1 MMFKYFLIIIL
12 FFMSSIQSQTLTKRD
27 RGLYMKIFDQ
37 FRNGNFTGGEINIA
51 KLDNDILLGHVEALK
66 LLHPTKHRSSFL
78 ELKNW
83 LLKYNDHYESK
94 RIYKLAVRRMPEG
107 GKSPKKPIAP
117 ILEKKYLTKTK
128 DKKDTSNNRSRV
140 FTKEN
145 YSKKVSIYNT
155 IRSRVGRGWPTG
167 ALEYFNQNK
176 SIFSDYEKS
185 FLLSKISNG
194 YYLANLDDKAIKTLG
209 NESFIK
215 APYSEGLWIKG
226 LAHYRK
232 QEFEKSSKSFLILS
246 KIANNYW
253 LESAGAYWSFISSS
267 KMQGNKDIMKASI
280 EALERTCQK
289 PYNLYSLL
297 SCFVINKPIDNTL
310 GKNFNELNKNYNQF
324 SQTKLGQ
331 RIDALLEINE
341 IGIAEFEIN
350 RAQKISNE
358 SFKKIILGFAMNN
371 DLSSMQIKTTKSLF
385 GEFADLN
392 LLYPSPKWLD
402 DLNIN
407 GLDKNVVMG
416 VVRQESQFSTFAKS
430 GKSAY
435 GLMQVLPS
443 TAKMMDK
450 KKDFLGN
457 RRLLFDPSINVDVG
471 TKYIKSLLSIKY
483 IQGDLLKTLISY
495 NAGPGNLSKWSKK
508 IDYNDDS
515 FLLIESIPSRETRLF
530 VERVLTNI
538 IIYEFLNNQSENYAK
553 QLVETNTII
562 LNYDK

>member
-1 MMFKYFLIIIL
+1 
-12 FFMSSIQSQTLTKRD
+12 
-27 RGLYMKIFDQ
+27 
-37 FRNGNFTGGEINIA
+37 
-51 KLDNDILLGHVEALK
+51 
-66 LLHPTKHRSSFL
+66 
-78 ELKNW
+78 
-83 LLKYNDHYESK
+83 
-94 RIYKLAVRRMPEG
+94 
-107 GKSPKKPIAP
+107 
-117 ILEKKYLTKTK
+117 
-128 DKKDTSNNRSRV
+128 
-140 FTKEN
+140 
-145 YSKKVSIYNT
+145 
-155 IRSRVGRGWPTG
+155 
-167 ALEYFNQNK
+167 
-176 SIFSDYEKS
+176 
-185 FLLSKISNG
+185 
-194 YYLANLDDKAIKTLG
+194 
-209 NESFIK
+209 
-215 APYSEGLWIKG
+215 
-226 LAHYRK
+226 
-232 QEFEKSSKSFLILS
+232 
-246 KIANNYW
+246 
-253 LESAGAYWSFISSS
+253 
-267 KMQGNKDIMKASI
+267 
-280 EALERTCQK
+280 
-289 PYNLYSLL
+289 
-297 SCFVINKPIDNTL
+297 
-310 GKNFNELNKNYNQF
+310 
-324 SQTKLGQ
+324 
-331 RIDALLEINE
+331 
-341 IGIAEFEIN
+341 
-350 RAQKISNE
+350 
-358 SFKKIILGFAMNN
+358 MNN

-443 TAKMMDK
+443 TAKMMDR
-450 KKDFLGN
+450 KKDFIGN

-538 IIYEFLNNQSENYAK
+538 IIYELLNNQSENYAK